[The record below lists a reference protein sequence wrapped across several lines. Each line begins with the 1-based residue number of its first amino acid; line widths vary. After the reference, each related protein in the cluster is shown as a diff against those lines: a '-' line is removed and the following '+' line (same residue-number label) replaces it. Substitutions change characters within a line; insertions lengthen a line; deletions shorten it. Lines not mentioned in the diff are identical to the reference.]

1 MHYKCLVGG
10 NLKKIHI
17 LGIAILML
25 AFIAVYILIPKQP
38 EKLETVSLAINPV
51 PHSIFIYIALEKEY
65 FVEEGLDVRVS
76 KFASGKD
83 ALDSLLAGGADVAT
97 VADFPLTLAG
107 LSNQDVYVVA
117 MMGHFND
124 IKIIARKDSGINS
137 IQDLKGKKIAT
148 KKGTSGEVFINKLF
162 NKENISINS
171 INLVSMNPPDMPA
184 ALVRGD
190 IDAFIIFEPYVSRA
204 QKELGN
210 KSIVFAPKDIFGETW
225 NLAVSK
231 DFDAENPEAM
241 KKFIKA
247 LFKAEDF
254 YKNNPEESIKIVQKH
269 TGAEEDTIHYVL
281 DNAELGIGLRK
292 VLPEQMEEAAEWLIG
307 QNIVNNKE
315 VPDYNKMVKA
325 GYLNELKPDSVA
337 LQ

>member
-1 MHYKCLVGG
+1 ML
-10 NLKKIHI
+10 I
-17 LGIAILML
+17 L
-25 AFIAVYILIPKQP
+25 AFIAAYMLIPKKP

-51 PHSIFIYIALEKEY
+51 PHSIFIYIALENGY
-65 FVEEGLDVRVS
+65 FAEQELDVRVS

-97 VADFPLTLAG
+97 AADFPLTLAG

-171 INLVSMNPPDMPA
+171 INLVSMDPSDMPA
-184 ALVRGD
+184 ALIRGD
-190 IDAFIIFEPYVSRA
+190 IDAFVIFEPYISRA

-231 DFDAENPEAM
+231 DFLTKNPGRI
-241 KKFIKA
+241 KKFLKA
-247 LFKAEDF
+247 LLKAEDF

-292 VLPEQMEEAAEWLIG
+292 ILPDQMKEAAEWLIDQG
-307 QNIVNNKE
+307 IVKNKE
-315 VPDYNKMVKA
+315 VPDYSKMIKA
-325 GYLNELKPDSVA
+325 DYLNELKPDSVT
-337 LQ
+337 LS